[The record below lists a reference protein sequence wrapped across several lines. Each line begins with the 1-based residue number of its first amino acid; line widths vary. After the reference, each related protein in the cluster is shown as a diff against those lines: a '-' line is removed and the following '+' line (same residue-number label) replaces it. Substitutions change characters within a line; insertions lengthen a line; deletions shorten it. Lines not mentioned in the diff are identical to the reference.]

1 MSAALEAQRILKEEI
16 APPIAGESMKVRI
29 ARAARRA
36 GLTYARAH
44 KFWYA
49 NGKVTGDE
57 LTALRAAA
65 SRENGHVEVGSQ
77 TRRDIREE
85 MRELREQ
92 LCETRRQLDQIKEQL
107 DGQFGRGDRKD
118 TA

>member
-1 MSAALEAQRILKEEI
+1 MSAALEAQRLLKEEI

-65 SRENGHVEVGSQ
+65 SRENVHVEVGSKA
-77 TRRDIREE
+77 RRDIRDE
-85 MRELREQ
+85 MRELQEQ
-92 LCETRRQLDQIKEQL
+92 LCETRRLLNQLKDQL
-107 DGQFGRGDRKD
+107 DGQLGRGSRKD